1 MKNKKG
7 FTLIELLAV
16 IVILA
21 IIMVIATMQVNKT
34 IKKARQDSLKISAK
48 SLKKQVEQ
56 KMAMG
61 EDYLCYDCPNCSTG
75 KKEAMYGELHDL
87 FANNFFSICG
97 NGIDEGGT
105 GLSTSPRTYR
115 PHDCEYQDDPK
126 LCNPFENDDPIYLS
140 GALNNY
146 GTHTCQELYDISD
159 DYRMWVSEQVGG
171 DHISIILQPS
181 GNSKF
186 GGSKYV
192 GESIH
197 KDKIDKYHSTPFLDQ
212 GLKIKYEQKKDKK
225 GNTQWFLAGMSIAIT
240 DNDACKY
247 EYQWNHFANYGRWN
261 TNSYQCLYQ
270 WNNNKIAKINEELVQ
285 LADKE
290 EYEDKNHNKYR
301 LITMKNACKALTNDD
316 NFEGMNIEKK
326 DDPAN
331 WIKPKENNK

>member
-1 MKNKKG
+1 MNMKNKKG

-61 EDYLCYDCPNCSTG
+61 EDYLCYNCPNCGKG
-75 KKEAMYGELHDL
+75 KKESDKYGDLHDL
-87 FANNFFSICG
+87 FANNFFAICG
-97 NGIDEGGT
+97 NGIDEEEE
-105 GLSTSPRTYR
+105 GLPTAARTYKK
-115 PHDCEYQDDPK
+115 D
-126 LCNPFENDDPIYLS
+126 NPFENGDPIYLT

-159 DYRMWVSEQVGG
+159 DYKMQVSEQVGG
-171 DHISIILQPS
+171 EWITISLQPS

-192 GESIH
+192 AERIH
-197 KDKIDKYHSTPFLDQ
+197 KDPIDKYHSTPFLDQ
-212 GLKIKYEQKKDKK
+212 ELKIKYQESPR
-225 GNTQWFLAGMSIAIT
+225 GNIDINDNTPWLLADMSISRIK
-240 DNDACKY
+240 DDDCKY
-247 EYQWNHFANYGRWN
+247 EYQWDHFSNYGTSK

-270 WNNNKIAKINEELVQ
+270 WNNDKIAKIE
-285 LADKE
+285 ADLLTEAK
-290 EYEDKNHNKYR
+290 KNPYNSNGKYY
-301 LITMKNACKALTNDD
+301 LISMKKACKILARQENFD
-316 NFEGMNIEKK
+316 NVFIERK
-326 DDPAN
+326 DNPPN
-331 WIKPKENNK
+331 WIKPKEDNK

>member
-61 EDYLCYDCPNCSTG
+61 EDYLCYNCPNCGPG
-75 KKEAMYGELHDL
+75 KKKDDMYGDLHDL

-97 NGIDEGGT
+97 NGVSEDSEEP
-105 GLSTSPRTYR
+105 LLTSPRTYR

-126 LCNPFENDDPIYLS
+126 LCNPFETDDPIYLS

-171 DHISIILQPS
+171 ENISIILQPS

-212 GLKIKYEQKKDKK
+212 GLKIKYEQKTDKK
-225 GNTQWFLAGMSIAIT
+225 DNTQWFLAGMSIAIT

-270 WNNNKIAKINEELVQ
+270 WNNNKIAKIEKDLKGKGTYVSEGN
-285 LADKE
+285 
-290 EYEDKNHNKYR
+290 YY
-301 LITMKNACKALTNDD
+301 LITMKDACKALTNDD

>member
-61 EDYLCYDCPNCSTG
+61 EDYLCYNCPNCSTG
-75 KKEAMYGELHDL
+75 KKEAMYGDLHDL
-87 FANNFFSICG
+87 FGNNFFSICG
-97 NGIDEGGT
+97 NGIEEGGE
-105 GLSTSPRTYR
+105 GLDTSPRTY
-115 PHDCEYQDDPK
+115 ETG
-126 LCNPFENDDPIYLS
+126 NPFEGDGPIYLA

-159 DYRMWVSEQVGG
+159 DYKMQVSEQVGG
-171 DHISIILQPS
+171 DHISINLQPS

-197 KDKIDKYHSTPFLDQ
+197 KDPIDKYHSTPFLDKN
-212 GLKIKYEQKKDKK
+212 LKIKYQKSSI
-225 GNTQWFLAGMSIAIT
+225 GNTDIYGETPWLLAGVSIARIK
-240 DNDACKY
+240 DDDCKY
-247 EYQWNHFANYGRWN
+247 EYQWNHFSNYGNWK
-261 TNSYQCLYQ
+261 TSSYQCLYQ
-270 WNNNKIAKINEELVQ
+270 WDENTTKAIEDALKDKGKKIGEN
-285 LADKE
+285 
-290 EYEDKNHNKYR
+290 EYE
-301 LITMKNACKALTNDD
+301 ITMKDACKILARQE
-316 NFEGMNIEKK
+316 NFYHVFIEKT
-326 DDPAN
+326 DNN
-331 WIKPKENNK
+331 WIMPKENNK